1 MSTSFYNVQIPY
13 TGMIPVINR
22 RGPVREAMLSK
33 EQINELLALG
43 VEIVDAA
50 NGKPFHFPAPVAHGD
65 IAASTKEEA
74 MEMATAKVVEPPVVS
89 PSASE
94 DDSSNDRAHDD
105 PDEVSED
112 AVVQPDEPIGD
123 PTQKTVSAISYFD
136 PSKIE
141 NFDQLSKNKQRK
153 IRKAFAESLGTFAPG
168 TDPSD
173 EDVAKAYEAAK
184 ALLVTDAN

>member
-22 RGPVREAMLSK
+22 RGPVREALLSK

-50 NGKPFHFPAPVAHGD
+50 NGKPFHFPTPVTHGD

-74 MEMATAKVVEPPVVS
+74 MEMATAKVVVPPVVS

-94 DDSSNDRAHDD
+94 DDPSNDKTHDD

-112 AVVQPDEPIGD
+112 ATSQPDEPIGD

-153 IRKAFAESLGTFAPG
+153 IRKAFAVSLGTFAPG
-168 TDPSD
+168 ADPSD

-184 ALLVTDAN
+184 ALLVTDVD

>member
-33 EQINELLALG
+33 EQINELLTLG

-50 NGKPFHFPAPVAHGD
+50 NGKPFHFPIPVAHGD

-74 MEMATAKVVEPPVVS
+74 MEMAAAKVAEPPVVY

-94 DDSSNDRAHDD
+94 DDKAHDD
-105 PDEVSED
+105 PGEVSED
-112 AVVQPDEPIGD
+112 ATSQPDEPIGD

-153 IRKAFAESLGTFAPG
+153 IRKAFAESLGVVAPG
-168 TDPSD
+168 ADPSD

>member
-33 EQINELLALG
+33 EQIDELLALG

-50 NGKPFHFPAPVAHGD
+50 NGKPFCFPIPVTHGD

-74 MEMATAKVVEPPVVS
+74 MEMAAAKVTEPPVVY

-94 DDSSNDRAHDD
+94 DDKTHDD

-112 AVVQPDEPIGD
+112 TASQPDEPIGD

-136 PSKIE
+136 SSKIE

-153 IRKAFAESLGTFAPG
+153 IRKAFAESLGVVAPG
-168 TDPSD
+168 ADPSD
-173 EDVAKAYEAAK
+173 EDVVKAYEAAK
-184 ALLVTDAN
+184 ALLVDAN

>member
-22 RGPVREAMLSK
+22 RGPIREAMLSK

-50 NGKPFHFPAPVAHGD
+50 NGKPFHFPIPVAHGD

-74 MEMATAKVVEPPVVS
+74 MKMAAAKVVESPVVS
-89 PSASE
+89 PSAFE
-94 DDSSNDRAHDD
+94 DDPSDDKTHDD

-112 AVVQPDEPIGD
+112 TASQPDEPIGD

-136 PSKIE
+136 SSKIE

-153 IRKAFAESLGTFAPG
+153 IRKAFAESIGAVAPG
-168 TDPSD
+168 VVPSD
-173 EDVAKAYEAAK
+173 EDIVKAYEAAK
-184 ALLVTDAN
+184 ALLVDAN